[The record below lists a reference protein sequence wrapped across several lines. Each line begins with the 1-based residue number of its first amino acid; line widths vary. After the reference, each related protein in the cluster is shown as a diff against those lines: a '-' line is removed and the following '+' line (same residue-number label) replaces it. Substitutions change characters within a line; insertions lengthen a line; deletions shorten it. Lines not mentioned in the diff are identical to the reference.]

1 MHPSTPPP
9 EWRETLVR
17 LWTAVPRAWRVA
29 FFAALAVNAA
39 VFFYDLAQFPL
50 GDHDVGY
57 QAGIPLLSGGR
68 AGRWFTPFLHLLS
81 GHVQIPVWT
90 QVLAFSCQIA
100 AAMGAVLLWRPG
112 AGAWPL
118 FACAAAVSCMP
129 WVTDFYY
136 YHWMALAFPAA
147 QLFMVLALHLSMNG
161 KTPRL
166 PRRLAAVVLCVCAL
180 ATYQSSVMTW
190 TACFWGFLLVRL
202 AEWDGSR
209 AAMGALARELVPPLL
224 CLAAGCA
231 LYALSLAL
239 YPLAGLSLGLY
250 QFSTITPES
259 LPLRLLQLARMSW
272 AQLVSPV
279 GFFTPWL
286 TGLLGCVAAGGAL
299 VVLSQGAQ
307 DARNRAWRLCLC
319 VLALALFPLAAESQ
333 FLISAS
339 ESWQLFRFL
348 GMGMSYLYAFFLLA
362 LLMAGRRGL
371 RNMGFALFILVLPCM
386 AVNDLDQQVRHVRSV
401 EHDQAVLNRILARIE
416 TLPGYE
422 AGKTYNLVQLGRTV
436 PYLADSPG
444 TEPLRRTTVSQAWNP
459 GYELRMLSKYL
470 KLGDRLNEE
479 VRIRPDLMEKALA
492 WARGRK
498 PFPAGDSIGLV
509 DGDTIVLLLDP
520 RAIGL
525 AEARLKELRG
535 AGGAAAATDTA
546 Q

>member
-1 MHPSTPPP
+1 MHPSTPAP
-9 EWRETLVR
+9 EWRETCVR
-17 LWTAVPRAWRVA
+17 LWISIPRAWRVA

-57 QAGIPLLSGGR
+57 QDGIHLLSGGR

-100 AAMGAVLLWRPG
+100 AAMGAVLLWRTA

-118 FACAAAVSCMP
+118 FACAVAVSCMP

-136 YHWMALAFPAA
+136 YHWMALAFPAS
-147 QLFMVLALHLSMNG
+147 QLFMVLALHLSLSAQA
-161 KTPRL
+161 PRL

-180 ATYQSSVMTW
+180 ATYQSSIMTW

-202 AEWDGSR
+202 AQWDGSR
-209 AAMGALARELVPPLL
+209 AGLGALARMLVPPLL
-224 CLAAGCA
+224 CLAASCG
-231 LYALSLAL
+231 LYALSVAL
-239 YPLAGLSLGLY
+239 YPLVGLSLGLY
-250 QFSTITPES
+250 QFSTITPETF
-259 LPLRLLQLARMSW
+259 PLRLLQLARMSW
-272 AQLVSPV
+272 AQLVTPS
-279 GFFTPWL
+279 GFVTPWL
-286 TGLLGCVAAGGAL
+286 TGLLGCVAAGGAWAL
-299 VVLSQGAQ
+299 LSQCAHDGHG
-307 DARNRAWRLCLC
+307 RAWRLCLC
-319 VLALALFPLAAESQ
+319 VLGLTLFPLAAESQ
-333 FLISAS
+333 FLVSAS
-339 ESWQLFRFL
+339 ESWRLFRFL

-362 LLMAGRRGL
+362 LLMAGRRAL
-371 RNMGFALFILVLPCM
+371 RNLGFALFVLVLPCM

-416 TLPGYE
+416 ALPGYDAE
-422 AGKTYNLVQLGRTV
+422 KTYNLVQLGRTV

-444 TEPLRRTTVSQAWNP
+444 TEPLRRATVSQAWHP

-479 VRIRPDLMEKALA
+479 VRMRPDLMEKALV

-509 DGDTIVLLLDP
+509 DGDTIVLLLDD
-520 RAIGL
+520 RATGL

-535 AGGAAAATDTA
+535 AWGAPAGTDKA

>member
-1 MHPSTPPP
+1 MHASSPAP
-9 EWRETLVR
+9 EWRETCLR

-57 QAGIPLLSGGR
+57 QEGIHLLSGGR

-90 QVLAFSCQIA
+90 QLLAFACQIA

-118 FACAAAVSCMP
+118 FACAVAVSCMP
-129 WVTDFYY
+129 WVTDFWY
-136 YHWMALAFPAA
+136 YHWMALAFPAS
-147 QLFMVLALHLSMNG
+147 QLFMVLALHLSLSA
-161 KTPRL
+161 KAPRL
-166 PRRLAAVVLCVCAL
+166 PRRLCAIVLVVCAL
-180 ATYQSSVMTW
+180 ATYQSSIMTW
-190 TACFWGFLLVRL
+190 SACFWGFVLVRL
-202 AEWDGSR
+202 AHWDGSR
-209 AAMGALARELVPPLL
+209 AGLAALARELVPPLL

-239 YPLAGLSLGLY
+239 YPLVGLSLGLY
-250 QFSTITPES
+250 QFSTVTPGA
-259 LPLRLLQLARMSW
+259 LPLRLLQLAHMSW
-272 AQLVSPV
+272 AQLFTPA
-279 GFFTPWL
+279 GFVTPWL
-286 TGLLGCVAAGGAL
+286 TGLLGSVAAGGAFAL
-299 VVLSQGAQ
+299 LEQGAESQ
-307 DARNRAWRLCLC
+307 QGRMGRLGLC
-319 VLALALFPLAAESQ
+319 ALGLALFPPAAEAQ
-333 FLISAS
+333 FLVSAS

-362 LLMAGRRGL
+362 LLVAGRRWL
-371 RNMGFALFILVLPCM
+371 RNLGFALFVLVLPCM

-401 EHDQAVLNRILARIE
+401 AHDQAVLNRILARIE
-416 TLPGYE
+416 TLPGYDAE
-422 AGKTYNLVQLGRTV
+422 KTYNLVQLGRSV

-444 TEPLRRTTVSQAWNP
+444 TEPLRRATVSQAWNP
-459 GYELRMLSKYL
+459 GFELRMLSKYL

-479 VRIRPDLMEKALA
+479 VRTRPDLMEKALA

-498 PFPAGDSIGLV
+498 PFPAGESIGLV
-509 DGDTIVLLLDP
+509 DGDTIVLLLDS

-535 AGGAAAATDTA
+535 AHPSPAKTP